1 MKLQDKLLIEILGHK
16 VKVEITSDRNKLLLD
31 NRLCFGISIPREGS
45 ITIMKGLTKQEEKF
59 VFYHEVL
66 HYIDWLLHNEE
77 FKYDEET
84 VNVLARGLATIKIIK

>member
-45 ITIMKGLTKQEEKF
+45 ITIMKGL
-59 VFYHEVL
+59 
-66 HYIDWLLHNEE
+66 
-77 FKYDEET
+77 
-84 VNVLARGLATIKIIK
+84 R